1 MLAIALFMAYYLYTL
16 ARLYTMKKAL
26 TLLFTLL
33 SILIILDSLN
43 AGHAVAMFLLAG
55 VIPGTNLVL
64 DATRTLEL
72 FLLLSGFTLSRIIL
86 NAVRI
91 VIARRAQVATP
102 ALA

>member
-1 MLAIALFMAYYLYTL
+1 
-16 ARLYTMKKAL
+16 MKKAL